1 MLPKFTVALLGA
13 LVLSSCTQ
21 DAYDPGHDY
30 FSFANSDQFVTRH
43 LDLDLTVDFD
53 ARQLAGSVRLS
64 MERLDPAARE
74 LVLDSR
80 ALHIEG
86 VSVVLPDGSKRDAA
100 FRIGASDKILGE
112 PLTISLPDGF
122 DPDPAFS
129 VTIHY
134 RTDPG
139 ATALQWLPPELTA
152 GGKHPFLFS
161 QSQDIHARSWI
172 PLQDTPSI
180 RVSYAAT
187 IRTPPELLAL
197 MSAENDPL
205 TVRSGEYRFEMPQ
218 PIPSYLLAIAVGDL
232 FFAPLGPQTGVY
244 AEPEVL
250 AAAAYEF
257 ADTQH
262 MLDAAAEMYGDYQ
275 WGRYDLLILPP
286 SFPYGGMENPRLSF
300 ITPTVIAGDRSLV
313 SLIAHELAHSW
324 SGNLVSNQTWRGIW
338 LNEGVTSYLDK
349 RLMEVL
355 FGKERAD
362 EERVIDYRELIE
374 QLPDIKPEMQALAP
388 RLGRE
393 DIEETRGTVHYK
405 KGQLLLEYLEH
416 AFGRDVFDEFL
427 AAYFA
432 HFRFQAITSE
442 QFLGFLKENLLD
454 RYPGKVSQE
463 QVEQWLYKPG
473 LPDDAVVP
481 QSESLRRAAGL
492 ALQWAGGEVPLESV
506 PLADW
511 SSPAVVHFINSLP
524 DALSN
529 EQLDELDQGNGLS
542 STRNAEISRA
552 WFIQVAKRRYQPAYG
567 AMRQHLIRYGRMRLV
582 LPVYKALV
590 ENGQDKALAE
600 EIFALAKT
608 GYHPIM
614 IMAAGSIFG
623 ETAGK

>member
-1 MLPKFTVALLGA
+1 MLPKLAVALVGT

-21 DAYDPGHDY
+21 DAYDPGRDY
-30 FSFANSDQFVTRH
+30 FSFANSDQFVTHH

-64 MERLDPAARE
+64 MKRLDPVARE

-80 ALHIEG
+80 ALHIES
-86 VSVVLPDGSKRDAA
+86 VSVALPDGSERDAG

-172 PLQDTPSI
+172 PLQDTPSV

-205 TVRSGEYRFEMPQ
+205 TVRSGEYRFKMPQ

-300 ITPTVIAGDRSLV
+300 ITPTILAGDRSLV

-374 QLPDIKPEMQALAP
+374 QLPDIEPEMQALAP
-388 RLGRE
+388 RLSRE
-393 DIEETRGTVHYK
+393 DIEKTRGTVYYK

-442 QFLGFLKENLLD
+442 QFLGYLKENLLD
-454 RYPGKVSQE
+454 RYPGKVSQA
-463 QVEQWLYKPG
+463 QVEQWLYQPG
-473 LPDDAVVP
+473 LPDDAVIP

-511 SSPAVVHFINSLP
+511 SSHAVVHFINSLP
-524 DALSN
+524 DTLGN
-529 EQLDELDQGNGLS
+529 EQLMELDQSNGLS

-552 WFIQVAKRRYQPAYG
+552 WFIQVAKRRYQPAYES
-567 AMRQHLIRYGRMRLV
+567 MQRHLIRYGRMRLV
-582 LPVYKALV
+582 VPVYKALV
-590 ENGQDKALAE
+590 ENGQDQALAE
-600 EIFALAKT
+600 EIFALAKP
-608 GYHPIM
+608 GYHPIT
-614 IMAAGSIFG
+614 IMAAGSVLG
-623 ETAGK
+623 ETAGP

>member
-1 MLPKFTVALLGA
+1 MLRKPIVAMLGA
-13 LVLSSCTQ
+13 LALSSCAQ

-43 LDLDLTVDFD
+43 LELDLTVDFA
-53 ARQLAGSVRLS
+53 ARQLVGSVRLS

-74 LVLDSR
+74 LVLDSHT
-80 ALHIEG
+80 LQIES
-86 VSVVLPDGSKRDAA
+86 VSVALPDGSARDAE
-100 FRIGASDKILGE
+100 FLIGASVKKLGE
-112 PLTISLPDGF
+112 PLTIRLPGGF

-161 QSQDIHARSWI
+161 QSQNIHARSWI
-172 PLQDTPSI
+172 PLQDTPSV
-180 RVSYAAT
+180 RVTYSAT

-197 MSAENDPL
+197 MSADNDPL
-205 TVRSGEYRFEMPQ
+205 AVRSGEYRFEMPQ

-250 AAAAYEF
+250 AAAAHEF
-257 ADTQH
+257 ADTQN
-262 MLDAAAEMYGDYQ
+262 MLDAAAGMYGDYQ

-324 SGNLVSNQTWRGIW
+324 SGNLVSNQTWRDIW

-349 RLMEVL
+349 RLMEEL

-374 QLPDIKPEMQALAP
+374 QLPDIKPAMQALAP

-393 DIEETRGTVHYK
+393 DIEETQGTVHYK
-405 KGQLLLEYLEH
+405 KGQLLLDYLEH
-416 AFGRDVFDEFL
+416 AFGREVFDRFL
-427 AAYFA
+427 AGYFD
-432 HFRFQAITSE
+432 HFRFEAISSE
-442 QFLGFLKENLLD
+442 QFLAYLTDNLLEL
-454 RYPGKVSQE
+454 YPGKVSQE
-463 QVEQWLYKPG
+463 QVEQWLYQPG
-473 LPDDAVVP
+473 LPEDAVIP
-481 QSESLRRAAGL
+481 QSESLQRAADL
-492 ALQWAGGEVPLESV
+492 ALRWANGEASLQAVS
-506 PLADW
+506 LADW
-511 SSPAVVHFINSLP
+511 SPLAVVHFIKTLP
-524 DALSN
+524 DTLSD
-529 EQLDELDQGNGLS
+529 EQLTELDQGNGLS
-542 STRNAEISRA
+542 ATRNAEISRA
-552 WFIQVAKRRYQPAYG
+552 WFIQVAKRRYQPAYES
-567 AMRQHLIRYGRMRLV
+567 MRQHLIRYGRMRLV
-582 LPVYKALV
+582 VPVYKALV

-600 EIFALAKT
+600 EIFALAKP
-608 GYHPIM
+608 GYHPIT
-614 IMAAGSIFG
+614 IMAA
-623 ETAGK
+623 ELVLDEPAGK

>member
-1 MLPKFTVALLGA
+1 MSRKLIVAMLGTLA
-13 LVLSSCTQ
+13 LSSCAQ

-43 LDLDLTVDFD
+43 LELDLTVDFD
-53 ARQLAGSVRLS
+53 ARQLIGSVRLS

-74 LVLDSR
+74 LVLDSHT
-80 ALHIEG
+80 LHIES
-86 VSVVLPDGSKRDAA
+86 VSVALPDGSARNAE
-100 FRIGASDKILGE
+100 FLIGASVGKLGE

-172 PLQDTPSI
+172 PLQDTPSV
-180 RVSYAAT
+180 RVTYSAT

-257 ADTQH
+257 ADTQN
-262 MLDAAAEMYGDYQ
+262 MLDAAAGMYGDYQ

-324 SGNLVSNQTWRGIW
+324 SGNLVSNRTWRDIW

-349 RLMEVL
+349 RLMEEL

-374 QLPDIKPEMQALAP
+374 QLPDIKPAMQALAP
-388 RLGRE
+388 RLGSE
-393 DIEETRGTVHYK
+393 DIEETQGTVHYK
-405 KGQLLLEYLEH
+405 KGQLLLDYLEH
-416 AFGRDVFDEFL
+416 AFGRDVFDRFL
-427 AAYFA
+427 AGYFD
-432 HFRFQAITSE
+432 HFRFQAISSE
-442 QFLGFLKENLLD
+442 QFLAYLTDNLLD
-454 RYPGKVSQE
+454 QYPGKVSQE
-463 QVEQWLYKPG
+463 QVEQWLYQPG
-473 LPDDAVVP
+473 LPEDAVIP
-481 QSESLRRAAGL
+481 QSESLQRAADL
-492 ALQWAGGEVPLESV
+492 ALRWADGEASLETAS
-506 PLADW
+506 LADW
-511 SSPAVVHFINSLP
+511 SPLAVVHFIKTLP
-524 DALSN
+524 DTLSD
-529 EQLDELDQGNGLS
+529 EQLTELDQRNGLS
-542 STRNAEISRA
+542 STRNAEIGRA
-552 WFIQVAKRRYQPAYG
+552 WFIQVAKRRYRPAYES
-567 AMRQHLIRYGRMRLV
+567 MRQHLIRYGRMRLV
-582 LPVYKALV
+582 VPVYKALV
-590 ENGQDKALAE
+590 ENGQDRALAE
-600 EIFALAKT
+600 EIFALAKP
-608 GYHPIM
+608 GYHPIT
-614 IMAAGSIFG
+614 IMAA
-623 ETAGK
+623 ELVLDEPAGK

>member
-1 MLPKFTVALLGA
+1 MLRKLIVAMLGA
-13 LVLSSCTQ
+13 LALSSCAQ

-43 LDLDLTVDFD
+43 LELDLTVDFA
-53 ARQLAGSVRLS
+53 ARQLVGSVRLS

-74 LVLDSR
+74 LVLDSHT
-80 ALHIEG
+80 LQIES
-86 VSVVLPDGSKRDAA
+86 VSVALPDGSARDAE
-100 FRIGASDKILGE
+100 FLIGASVKKLGE

-161 QSQDIHARSWI
+161 QSQNIHARSWI
-172 PLQDTPSI
+172 PLQDTPSV
-180 RVSYAAT
+180 RVTYSAT

-197 MSAENDPL
+197 MSADNDPL
-205 TVRSGEYRFEMPQ
+205 AVRSGEYRFEMPQ

-250 AAAAYEF
+250 AAAAHEF
-257 ADTQH
+257 ADTQN

-324 SGNLVSNQTWRGIW
+324 SGNLVSNQTWRDIW

-349 RLMEVL
+349 RLMEEL

-374 QLPDIKPEMQALAP
+374 QLPDIKPAMQALAP
-388 RLGRE
+388 RLGSE
-393 DIEETRGTVHYK
+393 DIEETQGTVHYK
-405 KGQLLLEYLEH
+405 KGQLLLDYLEH
-416 AFGRDVFDEFL
+416 AFGREVFDRFL
-427 AAYFA
+427 AGYFD
-432 HFRFQAITSE
+432 HFRFEAISSE
-442 QFLGFLKENLLD
+442 QFLVYLTDNLLEL
-454 RYPGKVSQE
+454 YPGKVSQE
-463 QVEQWLYKPG
+463 QVEQWLYQPG
-473 LPDDAVVP
+473 LPEDAVIP
-481 QSESLRRAAGL
+481 QSASLQRAAEL
-492 ALQWAGGEVPLESV
+492 ALRWADGEASLQTVS
-506 PLADW
+506 LADW
-511 SSPAVVHFINSLP
+511 SPLAVVHFIKTLP
-524 DALSN
+524 DTLSD
-529 EQLDELDQGNGLS
+529 EQLTELDQRNGLS
-542 STRNAEISRA
+542 STRNAEIGRA
-552 WFIQVAKRRYQPAYG
+552 WFIQVAKRRYQPAYES
-567 AMRQHLIRYGRMRLV
+567 MRQHLIRYGRMRLV
-582 LPVYKALV
+582 VPVYKALV

-600 EIFALAKT
+600 EIFALAKP
-608 GYHPIM
+608 GYHPIT
-614 IMAAGSIFG
+614 IMAAGSVFD
-623 ETAGK
+623 EPAGK

>member
-1 MLPKFTVALLGA
+1 MLRKLIVAMLGA
-13 LVLSSCTQ
+13 LALSSCAQ

-43 LDLDLTVDFD
+43 LELDLTVDFA
-53 ARQLAGSVRLS
+53 ARQLVGSVRLS

-74 LVLDSR
+74 LVLDSHT
-80 ALHIEG
+80 LHIER
-86 VSVVLPDGSKRDAA
+86 VSVALPDGSARDAE
-100 FRIGASDKILGE
+100 FLIGASVKKLGE

-172 PLQDTPSI
+172 PLQDTPSV
-180 RVSYAAT
+180 RVTYSAT

-197 MSAENDPL
+197 MSADNDPL
-205 TVRSGEYRFEMPQ
+205 TARSGEYRFEMPQ

-250 AAAAYEF
+250 AAAAHEF
-257 ADTQH
+257 ADTQN

-324 SGNLVSNQTWRGIW
+324 SGNLVSNRTWRDIW

-349 RLMEVL
+349 RLMEEL

-374 QLPDIKPEMQALAP
+374 QLPDIKPAMQALAP
-388 RLGRE
+388 RLGSE
-393 DIEETRGTVHYK
+393 DIEETQGTVHYK
-405 KGQLLLEYLEH
+405 KGQLLLDYLEH
-416 AFGRDVFDEFL
+416 AFGRDVFDRFL
-427 AAYFA
+427 AGYFD
-432 HFRFQAITSE
+432 HFRFEAISSE
-442 QFLGFLKENLLD
+442 QFLVYLTDNLLEL
-454 RYPGKVSQE
+454 YPGKVSQE
-463 QVEQWLYKPG
+463 QVEQWLYQPG
-473 LPDDAVVP
+473 LPEDAVIP
-481 QSESLRRAAGL
+481 QSASLQRAADL
-492 ALQWAGGEVPLESV
+492 ALRWADGEASLQTVS
-506 PLADW
+506 LADW
-511 SSPAVVHFINSLP
+511 SPLAVVHFIKTLP
-524 DALSN
+524 DTLSN
-529 EQLDELDQGNGLS
+529 EQLTELDQRNGLS
-542 STRNAEISRA
+542 STRNAEIGRA
-552 WFIQVAKRRYQPAYG
+552 WFIQVAKRRYQPAYES
-567 AMRQHLIRYGRMRLV
+567 MRQHLIRYGRMRLV
-582 LPVYKALV
+582 VPVYKALI

-600 EIFALAKT
+600 EIFALAKP
-608 GYHPIM
+608 GYHPIT
-614 IMAAGSIFG
+614 IMAAGSVFD
-623 ETAGK
+623 EPAGK

>member
-1 MLPKFTVALLGA
+1 MLRKLIVAMLGA
-13 LVLSSCTQ
+13 LALSSCAQ

-43 LDLDLTVDFD
+43 LELDLTVDFA
-53 ARQLAGSVRLS
+53 ARQLVGSVRLS

-80 ALHIEG
+80 TLHIES
-86 VSVVLPDGSKRDAA
+86 VSVALPDGSAKDAE
-100 FRIGASDKILGE
+100 FLIGASVRKLGE

-172 PLQDTPSI
+172 PLQDTPSV
-180 RVSYAAT
+180 RVTYSAT

-250 AAAAYEF
+250 AAAAHEF
-257 ADTQH
+257 ADTQN
-262 MLDAAAEMYGDYQ
+262 MLDAAAGMYGDYQ

-324 SGNLVSNQTWRGIW
+324 SGNLVSNQTWRDIW

-349 RLMEVL
+349 RLMEEL

-374 QLPDIKPEMQALAP
+374 QLPDIKPAMQALAP
-388 RLGRE
+388 RLGSE
-393 DIEETRGTVHYK
+393 DIEETQGTVHYK
-405 KGQLLLEYLEH
+405 KGQLLLDYLEH
-416 AFGRDVFDEFL
+416 AFGRDVFDRFL
-427 AAYFA
+427 AGYFD
-432 HFRFQAITSE
+432 HFRFEAISSE
-442 QFLGFLKENLLD
+442 QFLAYLTDNLLEL
-454 RYPGKVSQE
+454 YPGKVSQE
-463 QVEQWLYKPG
+463 QVEQWLYQPG
-473 LPDDAVVP
+473 LPEDAVIP
-481 QSESLRRAAGL
+481 QSESLQRAADL
-492 ALQWAGGEVPLESV
+492 ALRWADGEASLQAVS
-506 PLADW
+506 LADW
-511 SSPAVVHFINSLP
+511 SPLAVVHFIKTLP
-524 DALSN
+524 DTLSD
-529 EQLDELDQGNGLS
+529 EQLTELDQGNGLS
-542 STRNAEISRA
+542 STRNAEIGRA
-552 WFIQVAKRRYQPAYG
+552 WFIQVAKRRYQPAYES
-567 AMRQHLIRYGRMRLV
+567 MRQHLIRYGRMRLV
-582 LPVYKALV
+582 VPVYKALV

-600 EIFALAKT
+600 EIFALAKP
-608 GYHPIM
+608 GYHPIT
-614 IMAAGSIFG
+614 IMAAGLVLD
-623 ETAGK
+623 EPAGK

>member
-1 MLPKFTVALLGA
+1 MLRKLIVAMLGA
-13 LVLSSCTQ
+13 LALSSCAQ

-43 LDLDLTVDFD
+43 LELDLTVDFA
-53 ARQLAGSVRLS
+53 ARQLVGSVRLS

-74 LVLDSR
+74 LVLDSHT
-80 ALHIEG
+80 LQIES
-86 VSVVLPDGSKRDAA
+86 VSVALPDGSARDAE
-100 FRIGASDKILGE
+100 FLIGASVKKLGE

-122 DPDPAFS
+122 DPDGAFS

-172 PLQDTPSI
+172 PLQDTPSV
-180 RVSYAAT
+180 RVTYGAT

-197 MSAENDPL
+197 MSADNDPL
-205 TVRSGEYRFEMPQ
+205 AVRSGEYRFEMPQ
-218 PIPSYLLAIAVGDL
+218 PIPSYLLAIAVGDI

-257 ADTQH
+257 ADTQN

-324 SGNLVSNQTWRGIW
+324 SGNLVSNRTWRDIW

-349 RLMEVL
+349 RLMEEL

-374 QLPDIKPEMQALAP
+374 QLPDIKPTMQALAP
-388 RLGRE
+388 RLGSE
-393 DIEETRGTVHYK
+393 DIEETQGTVHYK
-405 KGQLLLEYLEH
+405 KGQLLLDYLEH
-416 AFGRDVFDEFL
+416 EFGREVFDRFL
-427 AAYFA
+427 AGYFD
-432 HFRFQAITSE
+432 HFRFQAISSE
-442 QFLGFLKENLLD
+442 QFLAYLTDNLLD
-454 RYPGKVSQE
+454 LYPGKVSRE
-463 QVEQWLYKPG
+463 QVEQWLYQPG
-473 LPDDAVVP
+473 LPEDAVIP
-481 QSESLRRAAGL
+481 QSESLQRAADL
-492 ALQWAGGEVPLESV
+492 ALKWAGGEVTLESV
-506 PLADW
+506 PIADW
-511 SSPAVVHFINSLP
+511 SPLAVVHFIKTLP
-524 DALSN
+524 DTLSD
-529 EQLDELDQGNGLS
+529 EQLTELDQGNGLS
-542 STRNAEISRA
+542 STRNAEIGRA
-552 WFIQVAKRRYQPAYG
+552 WFILVAKRRYQPAYQS
-567 AMRQHLIRYGRMRLV
+567 MRQHLIRYGRMRLV
-582 LPVYKALV
+582 VPVYKALV

-600 EIFALAKT
+600 EIFALAKP
-608 GYHPIM
+608 GYHPIT
-614 IMAAGSIFG
+614 IMAAGSVFA
-623 ETAGK
+623 EPAGK

>member
-1 MLPKFTVALLGA
+1 MLRKLIVAMLGA
-13 LVLSSCTQ
+13 LALSSCAQ

-43 LDLDLTVDFD
+43 LEFDLTVDFA
-53 ARQLAGSVRLS
+53 ARQLVGSVRLS

-80 ALHIEG
+80 TLHIES
-86 VSVVLPDGSKRDAA
+86 VSVALPDGSARDAG
-100 FRIGASDKILGE
+100 FLIGASVKTLGE

-129 VTIHY
+129 VTIQY

-172 PLQDTPSI
+172 PLQDTPSV
-180 RVSYAAT
+180 RVTYSAT
-187 IRTPPELLAL
+187 IRTPPKLLAL

-244 AEPEVL
+244 AEPKVL
-250 AAAAYEF
+250 AAAAHEF
-257 ADTQH
+257 ADTQN

-324 SGNLVSNQTWRGIW
+324 SGNLVSNQTWRDIW

-349 RLMEVL
+349 RLMEEL

-374 QLPDIKPEMQALAP
+374 QLPDIKPAMQALAP
-388 RLGRE
+388 RLGSE
-393 DIEETRGTVHYK
+393 DIEETQGTVHYK
-405 KGQLLLEYLEH
+405 KGQLLLDYLEH
-416 AFGRDVFDEFL
+416 AFGRDVFDRFL
-427 AAYFA
+427 AGYFD
-432 HFRFQAITSE
+432 HFRFEAISSE
-442 QFLGFLKENLLD
+442 QFLVYLTENLLELH
-454 RYPGKVSQE
+454 PGKVSRE
-463 QVEQWLYKPG
+463 QVEQWLYQPG
-473 LPDDAVVP
+473 LPEDAVIP
-481 QSESLRRAAGL
+481 QSESLQRAADL
-492 ALQWAGGEVPLESV
+492 ALKWADGEVTLESV
-506 PLADW
+506 PIADW
-511 SSPAVVHFINSLP
+511 SPRAVVHFIKTLP
-524 DALSN
+524 DTLSV
-529 EQLDELDQGNGLS
+529 EQLTELDQGNGLS
-542 STRNAEISRA
+542 STRNAEIGRA
-552 WFIQVAKRRYQPAYG
+552 WFIQVAKRRYRPAYES
-567 AMRQHLIRYGRMRLV
+567 MRQHLIRYGRMRLV
-582 LPVYKALV
+582 VPVYKALV

-600 EIFALAKT
+600 EIFALAKP
-608 GYHPIM
+608 GYHPIT
-614 IMAAGSIFG
+614 IMAAGSVFD
-623 ETAGK
+623 EPAGK

>member
-1 MLPKFTVALLGA
+1 MLRKLVVAMLGA
-13 LVLSSCTQ
+13 LVLSSCAQ

-43 LDLDLTVDFD
+43 LELDLTVDFA
-53 ARQLAGSVRLS
+53 ARQLVGSVRLS

-74 LVLDSR
+74 LVLDSHT
-80 ALHIEG
+80 LQIES
-86 VSVVLPDGSKRDAA
+86 VSVALPDGSARDAE
-100 FRIGASDKILGE
+100 FLIGASVKKLGE
-112 PLTISLPDGF
+112 PLTIRLPGGF

-161 QSQDIHARSWI
+161 QSQNIHARSWI
-172 PLQDTPSI
+172 PLQDTPSV
-180 RVSYAAT
+180 RVTYSAT

-197 MSAENDPL
+197 MSADNDPL
-205 TVRSGEYRFEMPQ
+205 AVRSGEYRFEMPQ

-257 ADTQH
+257 ADTQN
-262 MLDAAAEMYGDYQ
+262 MLDAAAGMYGDYQ

-324 SGNLVSNQTWRGIW
+324 SGNLVSNQTWRDIW

-349 RLMEVL
+349 RLMEEL

-374 QLPDIKPEMQALAP
+374 QLPDIKPAMQALAP

-393 DIEETRGTVHYK
+393 DIEETQGTVHYK
-405 KGQLLLEYLEH
+405 KGQLLLDYLEH
-416 AFGRDVFDEFL
+416 AFGREVFDRFL
-427 AAYFA
+427 AGYFD
-432 HFRFQAITSE
+432 HFRFEAISSE
-442 QFLGFLKENLLD
+442 QFLAYLTDNLLEL
-454 RYPGKVSQE
+454 YPGKVSQE
-463 QVEQWLYKPG
+463 QVEQWLYQPG
-473 LPDDAVVP
+473 LPEDAVIP
-481 QSESLRRAAGL
+481 QSESLQRAADL
-492 ALQWAGGEVPLESV
+492 ALRWANGEASLQAVS
-506 PLADW
+506 LADW
-511 SSPAVVHFINSLP
+511 SPLAVVHFIKTLP
-524 DALSN
+524 DTLSD
-529 EQLDELDQGNGLS
+529 EQLTELDQGNGFS
-542 STRNAEISRA
+542 ATRNAEISRA
-552 WFIQVAKRRYQPAYG
+552 WFIQVAKRRYQPAYES
-567 AMRQHLIRYGRMRLV
+567 MRQHLIRYGRMRLV
-582 LPVYKALV
+582 VPVYKALV

-600 EIFALAKT
+600 EIFALAKP
-608 GYHPIM
+608 GYHPIT
-614 IMAAGSIFG
+614 IMAA
-623 ETAGK
+623 ELVLDEPAGK

>member
-1 MLPKFTVALLGA
+1 MLRKLIVAMLGA
-13 LVLSSCTQ
+13 LALSSCAQ

-43 LDLDLTVDFD
+43 LELDLTVDFA

-80 ALHIEG
+80 TLHIES
-86 VSVVLPDGSKRDAA
+86 VSVALPDGSAKDAE
-100 FRIGASDKILGE
+100 FLIGASVRKLGE

-161 QSQDIHARSWI
+161 QSQNIHARSWI
-172 PLQDTPSI
+172 PLQDTPSV
-180 RVSYAAT
+180 RVTYSAT

-197 MSAENDPL
+197 MSADNDPL

-250 AAAAYEF
+250 AAAAHEF
-257 ADTQH
+257 ADTQN
-262 MLDAAAEMYGDYQ
+262 MLDAAAGMYGDYQ

-324 SGNLVSNQTWRGIW
+324 SGNLVSNQTWRDIW

-349 RLMEVL
+349 RLMEEL

-374 QLPDIKPEMQALAP
+374 QLPDIKPAMQALAP
-388 RLGRE
+388 RLGSE
-393 DIEETRGTVHYK
+393 DIEETQGTVHYK
-405 KGQLLLEYLEH
+405 KGQLLLDYLEH
-416 AFGRDVFDEFL
+416 AFGRDVFDHFL
-427 AAYFA
+427 AGYFD
-432 HFRFQAITSE
+432 HFRFEAISSE
-442 QFLGFLKENLLD
+442 QFLAYLTDNLLEL
-454 RYPGKVSQE
+454 YPGKVSQE
-463 QVEQWLYKPG
+463 QVEQWLYQPG
-473 LPDDAVVP
+473 LPEDAVIP
-481 QSESLRRAAGL
+481 QSESLQKAADL
-492 ALQWAGGEVPLESV
+492 ALRWADGEASLQAAS
-506 PLADW
+506 LADW
-511 SSPAVVHFINSLP
+511 SPLAVVHFIKTLP
-524 DALSN
+524 DTLSD
-529 EQLDELDQGNGLS
+529 EQLTELDQGNGLS
-542 STRNAEISRA
+542 STRNAEIGRA
-552 WFIQVAKRRYQPAYG
+552 WFIQVAKRRYQPAYES
-567 AMRQHLIRYGRMRLV
+567 MRQHLIRYGRMRLV
-582 LPVYKALV
+582 VPVYKALV

-600 EIFALAKT
+600 EIFALAKP
-608 GYHPIM
+608 GYHPIT
-614 IMAAGSIFG
+614 IMAAGLVLD
-623 ETAGK
+623 EPAGK

>member
-1 MLPKFTVALLGA
+1 MSRKLIVAMLGVLA
-13 LVLSSCTQ
+13 LSSCAQ

-30 FSFANSDQFVTRH
+30 FSFANNDQFVTRH
-43 LDLDLTVDFD
+43 LDLDLTVDFA
-53 ARQLAGSVRLS
+53 ARQLVGSVRLS

-74 LVLDSR
+74 LVLDSHT
-80 ALHIEG
+80 LQIES
-86 VSVVLPDGSKRDAA
+86 VSVALPDGSARDAE
-100 FRIGASDKILGE
+100 FLIGASVKKLGE

-122 DPDPAFS
+122 DPDGAFS

-161 QSQDIHARSWI
+161 QSQNIHARSWI
-172 PLQDTPSI
+172 PLQDTPSV
-180 RVSYAAT
+180 RVTYGAT

-197 MSAENDPL
+197 MSADNDPL
-205 TVRSGEYRFEMPQ
+205 TARSGEYRFEMPQ

-257 ADTQH
+257 ADTQN
-262 MLDAAAEMYGDYQ
+262 MLDAAAGMYGDYQ

-324 SGNLVSNQTWRGIW
+324 SGNLVSNQTWRDIW

-349 RLMEVL
+349 RLMEEL

-374 QLPDIKPEMQALAP
+374 QLPDIKPAMQALAP
-388 RLGRE
+388 RLGSE
-393 DIEETRGTVHYK
+393 DIEETQGTVHYK
-405 KGQLLLEYLEH
+405 KGQLLLDYLEH
-416 AFGRDVFDEFL
+416 AFGRDVFDRFL
-427 AAYFA
+427 AGYFD
-432 HFRFQAITSE
+432 HFRFEAISSE
-442 QFLGFLKENLLD
+442 QFLVYLTDNLLELH
-454 RYPGKVSQE
+454 PGKVSRE
-463 QVEQWLYKPG
+463 QVEQWLYQPG
-473 LPDDAVVP
+473 LPEDAVIP
-481 QSESLRRAAGL
+481 QSESLQKAADL
-492 ALQWAGGEVPLESV
+492 ALRWADGEASLQTVS
-506 PLADW
+506 LADW
-511 SSPAVVHFINSLP
+511 SPLAVVHFIKTLP
-524 DALSN
+524 DTLSD
-529 EQLDELDQGNGLS
+529 EQLTELDQGNGLS
-542 STRNAEISRA
+542 STRNAEIGRA
-552 WFIQVAKRRYQPAYG
+552 WFIQVAKRRYQPAYES
-567 AMRQHLIRYGRMRLV
+567 MQQHLIRYGRMRLV
-582 LPVYKALV
+582 VPVYKALV

-600 EIFALAKT
+600 EIFALAKP
-608 GYHPIM
+608 GYHPIT
-614 IMAAGSIFG
+614 IMAAGSVFD
-623 ETAGK
+623 EPADK

>member
-1 MLPKFTVALLGA
+1 MLRKLVVAMLGA
-13 LVLSSCTQ
+13 LVLSSCAQ

-43 LDLDLTVDFD
+43 LELDLTVDFA
-53 ARQLAGSVRLS
+53 ARQLVGSVRLS

-74 LVLDSR
+74 LVLDSHT
-80 ALHIEG
+80 LQIES
-86 VSVVLPDGSKRDAA
+86 VSVALPDGSARDAE
-100 FRIGASDKILGE
+100 FLIGASVKKLGE
-112 PLTISLPDGF
+112 PLTIRLPGGF

-161 QSQDIHARSWI
+161 QSQNIHARSWI
-172 PLQDTPSI
+172 PLQDTPSV
-180 RVSYAAT
+180 RVTYSAT

-197 MSAENDPL
+197 MSADNDPL
-205 TVRSGEYRFEMPQ
+205 AVRSGEYRFEMPQ

-257 ADTQH
+257 ADTQN
-262 MLDAAAEMYGDYQ
+262 MLDAAAGMYGDYQ

-324 SGNLVSNQTWRGIW
+324 SGNLVSNQTWRDIW

-349 RLMEVL
+349 RLMEEL

-374 QLPDIKPEMQALAP
+374 QLPDIKPAMQALAP

-393 DIEETRGTVHYK
+393 DIEETQGTVHYK
-405 KGQLLLEYLEH
+405 KGQLLLDYLEH
-416 AFGRDVFDEFL
+416 AFGREVFDRFL
-427 AAYFA
+427 AGYFD
-432 HFRFQAITSE
+432 HFRFEAISSE
-442 QFLGFLKENLLD
+442 QFLAYLTDNLLEL
-454 RYPGKVSQE
+454 YPGKVSQE
-463 QVEQWLYKPG
+463 QVEQWLYQPG
-473 LPDDAVVP
+473 LPEDAVIP
-481 QSESLRRAAGL
+481 QSESLQRAADL
-492 ALQWAGGEVPLESV
+492 ALRWANGEASLQAVS
-506 PLADW
+506 LADW
-511 SSPAVVHFINSLP
+511 SPLAVVHFIKTLP
-524 DALSN
+524 DTLSD
-529 EQLDELDQGNGLS
+529 EQLTELDQGNGLS
-542 STRNAEISRA
+542 ATRNAEISRA
-552 WFIQVAKRRYQPAYG
+552 WFIQVAKRRYQPAYES
-567 AMRQHLIRYGRMRLV
+567 MRQHLIRYGRMRLV
-582 LPVYKALV
+582 VPVYKALV

-600 EIFALAKT
+600 EIFALAKP
-608 GYHPIM
+608 GYHPIT
-614 IMAAGSIFG
+614 IMAA
-623 ETAGK
+623 ELVLDEPAGK